1 MDKAAAAA
9 IGAKFGESIKDYTK
23 ASENI
28 IEAILLDHC
37 NEGIKLMSK
46 HIKSKART
54 GQASTLAASMDNKLI
69 QVSATKFE
77 VKTVTSVDYADYV
90 DKGVQ
95 KSPKLRGGKSNPATN
110 KAPNSPFKFKNLYTP
125 PKMIESFKDY
135 IARTAMKTAKIG
147 GKRKSLYKTNKQ
159 TKKKTA
165 KMDLIEKAAQG
176 MAVATKIGGIKPM
189 NFIEKADNKERTKQ
203 LAQNLAAGL
212 GKAMAKNI
220 KLSINGN

>member
-46 HIKSKART
+46 QIKSKART
-54 GQASTLAASMDNKLI
+54 GQASTLAQSMSNMPNRI
-69 QVSATKFE
+69 SATKFQVNTITTE
-77 VKTVTSVDYADYV
+77 YYADFV
-90 DKGVQ
+90 DKGV
-95 KSPKLRGGKSNPATN
+95 KGVKNKG
-110 KAPNSPFKFKNLYTP
+110 KAPNSPYSFKNLGTS
-125 PKMIESFKDY
+125 KAMIESFKDY
-135 IARTAMKTAKIG
+135 IARTGSKSMNKKTLI
-147 GKRKSLYKTNKQ
+147 RKN
-159 TKKKTA
+159 KKKQS
-165 KMDLIEKAAQG
+165 DLITKEAKQ

-189 NFIEKADNKERTKQ
+189 DFISKANNEKRTKQ
-203 LAQNLAAGL
+203 LARSLAAGL